1 MEEEGEEG
9 GFPPPGWRGF
19 EGEDFKGREKRRK
32 AGQGMTGAPLP
43 RGGKERRRRL
53 PGRRLMPAGHNK
65 KCSRSRGNLS

>member
-32 AGQGMTGAPLP
+32 EGQKAARQKADARGAQ
-43 RGGKERRRRL
+43 
-53 PGRRLMPAGHNK
+53 
-65 KCSRSRGNLS
+65 

>member
-32 AGQGMTGAPLP
+32 AGQGMTGAPCP
-43 RGGKERRRRL
+43 ATAKRGAEGC
-53 PGRRLMPAGHNK
+53 PAEG
-65 KCSRSRGNLS
+65 